1 MKPRNFCSILLLCIL
16 SCSWLQGRGQL
27 DPRLQV
33 LNSHFVGVWVG
44 TNYDYTK
51 PKIVTNPVRIAI
63 TNDPKKGRL
72 RLEYTY
78 GTKGQKSYDHL
89 VRFMV
94 IDPAKSTVTLYWEG
108 DKKEASKAGGLKEL
122 LDAGYG
128 IFQFSYTDVMNG
140 SNVISLATFEIKEDS
155 LYYCWEESK
164 NGVDFSRTGEW
175 RLTRESAANG
185 PADVKPSP

>member
-1 MKPRNFCSILLLCIL
+1 M
-16 SCSWLQGRGQL
+16 
-27 DPRLQV
+27 DPRLQA
-33 LNSHFVGVWVG
+33 LNSHFAGVWVG

-63 TNDPKKGRL
+63 TNDPQKGRL

-108 DKKEASKAGGLKEL
+108 NKKEASKAGGLKEL
-122 LDAGYG
+122 LEHFHVRCIVIPGETLR
-128 IFQFSYTDVMNG
+128 QTDDG
-140 SNVISLATFEIKEDS
+140 EI
-155 LYYCWEESK
+155 
-164 NGVDFSRTGEW
+164 VW
-175 RLTRESAANG
+175 RRSASQVA
-185 PADVKPSP
+185 